1 MRPLSVF
8 VIFVVLIFSC
18 YYFYRYIKLLFLE
31 KRASA
36 SGDLSS
42 VTGTVV
48 DNVDKRETSFMG
60 VTYTTSFP
68 VFKINFRG
76 RDITHTSTVRRSGC
90 PVGSS
95 HDMLYSEYDD
105 FLMASDES
113 PLVRR
118 HVKGAFLVIFCSL
131 AFMVG
136 MDVLTSSINL
146 LYM

>member
-8 VIFVVLIFSC
+8 VIFVVTIFSC
-18 YYFYRYIKLLFLE
+18 YYFYRYARLLFFE

-36 SGDLSS
+36 SGDLSP
-42 VTGTVV
+42 VAGTVV
-48 DNVDKRETSFMG
+48 DNAEKREMSFMG

-68 VFKINFRG
+68 VFKINYRG

-95 HDMLYSEYDD
+95 HDMLYSEIDD
-105 FLMASDES
+105 FLMASDEP

-118 HVKGAFLVIFCSL
+118 HVKGAFLVILCSL
-131 AFMVG
+131 SFMVG
-136 MDVLTSSINL
+136 MDFLASNISL
-146 LYM
+146 LYL